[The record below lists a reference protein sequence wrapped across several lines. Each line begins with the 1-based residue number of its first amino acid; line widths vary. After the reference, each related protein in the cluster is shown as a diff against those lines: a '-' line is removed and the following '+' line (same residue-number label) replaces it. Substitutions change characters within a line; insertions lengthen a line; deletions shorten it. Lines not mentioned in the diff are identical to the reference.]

1 MPKKPSLK
9 ELKEFIVNSSEGD
22 AADNDEDLFYLK
34 TTNIIRKKET
44 LNPKRTTRRREAKKS
59 DESAFVTARTPSVF
73 QVNSN
78 TSSSSS
84 SSTSIEEISPEKV
97 PNKENRRP
105 LVRKNSES
113 ALETVFKT
121 PLKTRGRLIEVSI

>member
-9 ELKEFIVNSSEGD
+9 ELKGFIVNSSDENKVE
-22 AADNDEDLFYLK
+22 NDDDLFYLK
-34 TTNIIRKKET
+34 TTNLIRKKT
-44 LNPKRTTRRREAKKS
+44 EAAKPAKAKS
-59 DESAFVTARTPSVF
+59 RAKIDESAFVTAHTPSVF

-78 TSSSSS
+78 TSSSTKSDN
-84 SSTSIEEISPEKV
+84 SIEQLSPPRV
-97 PNKENRRP
+97 PNKENKQP

-121 PLKTRGRLIEVSI
+121 PLKTRGSFEF